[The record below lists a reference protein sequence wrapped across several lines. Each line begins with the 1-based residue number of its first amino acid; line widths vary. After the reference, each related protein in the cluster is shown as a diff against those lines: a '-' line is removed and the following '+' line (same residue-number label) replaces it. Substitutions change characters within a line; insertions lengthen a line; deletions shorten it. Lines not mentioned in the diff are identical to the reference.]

1 MSRPLI
7 ILGVVLVVLGL
18 AWPWL
23 SRLGLG
29 RLPGDIVVERDH
41 YRLYIP
47 ITSSI
52 LVSLVLTLVLLLFR
66 K

>member
-1 MSRPLI
+1 MSRSLI

-18 AWPWL
+18 VWPWL
-23 SRLGLG
+23 ARLGFG
-29 RLPGDIVVERDH
+29 RLPGDMVIEH
-41 YRLYIP
+41 AGFRLYIP

-52 LVSLVLTLVLLLFR
+52 LVSLVLTIVLLLFR